1 MINDSP
7 PLYIFFLIK
16 IEIYLLVYHNQMNQ
30 QTSPSMATPKED
42 VIEFTIQCL
51 EGNTFSVSITR
62 AQAEK
67 VFTYTTRNPY
77 NSYGL
82 DFLKDAISKQNGAD
96 PTTQQLFTSDD
107 ELTTATPLIRLTG
120 KVITLMIK
128 PPITVTLKNV
138 AAAALGIYALPLES
152 HIDFLKG
159 ISCGEKYHSQ
169 STVCYIHVPCSQED
183 GPKIQAVG
191 MNRDFFKIHIKNL
204 PFALLRASAL
214 SYFSEPFI
222 LPNLFHK
229 ESSQHL
235 WLRYDK
241 NVMHLD

>member
-1 MINDSP
+1 
-7 PLYIFFLIK
+7 
-16 IEIYLLVYHNQMNQ
+16 MNQ
-30 QTSPSMATPKED
+30 QTSPSMATPVK
-42 VIEFTIQCL
+42 EFTIQCL
-51 EGNTFSVSITR
+51 EGNTFSVSIPLV
-62 AQAEK
+62 QAEK
-67 VFTYTTRNPY
+67 AFTYTARNPY

-82 DFLKDAISKQNGAD
+82 DFLKDAINKQNGAD

-107 ELTTATPLIRLTG
+107 ELTTATPLIPLAG

-128 PPITVTLKNV
+128 PPITVTLKKFSTTIQS
-138 AAAALGIYALPLES
+138 GILALES
-152 HIDFLKG
+152 NIDFLKG
-159 ISCGEKYHSQ
+159 PQFGDKYHSQ
-169 STVCYIHVPCSQED
+169 CTICYIHVPYSQED

-204 PFALLRASAL
+204 PFALLRASSL

-222 LPNLFHK
+222 LQNLFNK